1 MTVSAQDSLTWLSS
15 LFLALAVISATLRY
29 SSVSSTT
36 AIFIVL
42 LSVSLLVYAAVCTDA
57 SIQMLVLPAL
67 VFYFGIRLN
76 KRLAVASILIS
87 ATALLLSSEPA
98 QCWGW

>member
-1 MTVSAQDSLTWLSS
+1 MTVSAQEYLTWLSS
-15 LFLALAVISATLRY
+15 LYLALAVISATLRY

-57 SIQMLVLPAL
+57 SIQMLLLPGL

-76 KRLAVASILIS
+76 RRLAVASIII
-87 ATALLLSSEPA
+87 ATTAVLLSSEPA
-98 QCWGW
+98 QCGRW